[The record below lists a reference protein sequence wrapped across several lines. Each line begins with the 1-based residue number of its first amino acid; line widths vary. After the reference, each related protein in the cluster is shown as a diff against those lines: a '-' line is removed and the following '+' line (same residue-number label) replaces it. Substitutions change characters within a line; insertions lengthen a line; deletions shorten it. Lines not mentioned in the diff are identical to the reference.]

1 MDTPMA
7 QVRPG
12 RADALGA
19 TSALG
24 VALPFLALLVLGI
37 AFPLFGGGYWGVIA
51 TRACVYW
58 VLVSGLNLVVG
69 FAGQIAIGWVALL
82 TLGAYT
88 TSVLAAG
95 NVMPALPPYLALA
108 IAAVVGAIFGL
119 IVGLP
124 ALRLRTF
131 YFAITTLGFATI
143 VTQVALA
150 WQSVTG
156 GGVGVAGPIF
166 PKPFDSQ
173 WGFYYF
179 CFALAAICTWMT
191 ANIAASRFGRAL
203 TAIRDAE
210 VAAEACG
217 IAKPALLGAVFLFS
231 GAVAAVAGG
240 LFASLQSYITPDAFT
255 LDLSV
260 LFFIAILIGGRSSI
274 LGPLLGTILLT
285 VLPEFAAPLVAW
297 STFLYAV
304 LLLVI
309 VLAMPGGIAELLD
322 FKNRRPLE
330 SGRAIVP
337 RPELLGRLLAAP
349 AETGALTLEQVAL
362 AFGGV
367 HAIDGLDL
375 EIRSGQIHGLI
386 GPNGSG
392 KTTTLNVISGY
403 YAQQSG
409 AVRLNGAALPVL
421 ARHRRAHM
429 RIARTFQTPRIVGSA
444 SVLQNVMI
452 GGTIDGACTFVESL
466 LSLPRH
472 RRDEVLLRD
481 TAMLALAA
489 VGLERLAAVRADRLQ
504 HSELRF
510 TEIARALML
519 RPAFLSARRAGGR
532 ALGRGDRAAR
542 RAGGGDR
549 PRRHRRAA
557 GGASRRSDL
566 RHLSSRDRA
575 QSRQEPGGR
584 DAGRNPLAPGGG
596 QCLSRRLTRCWTS
609 PASPPATAR
618 SACCT
623 AST

>member
-1 MDTPMA
+1 MDAAA
-7 QVRPG
+7 QLRPS
-12 RADALGA
+12 RANVLG
-19 TSALG
+19 SASAFG
-24 VALPFLALLVLGI
+24 TGLPFLGLLLVGV
-37 AFPLFGGGYWGVIA
+37 AFPVFGGGYWGVIA

-95 NVMPALPPYLALA
+95 NATPAIPPYLALT
-108 IAAVVGAIFGL
+108 IAGAVGAVVGL
-119 IVGLP
+119 IIGLP

-156 GGVGVAGPIF
+156 GGVGVPGPLF
-166 PKPFDSQ
+166 PEPFSSQ

-179 CFALAAICTWMT
+179 CFGLAAICTWMT
-191 ANIAASRFGRAL
+191 ANVAASRFGRAL

-210 VAAEACG
+210 VAAEASG
-217 IAKPALLGAVFLFS
+217 ISKPALLMPVFLFS

-260 LFFIAILIGGRSSI
+260 LFFIAILIGGRGSI

-285 VLPEFAAPLVAW
+285 VLPELAAPLVAW
-297 STFLYAV
+297 STFLYAA

-309 VLAMPGGIAELLD
+309 VLAIPGGIAEILD
-322 FKNRRPLE
+322 FKNRRPLA
-330 SGRAIVP
+330 SGRAIIP
-337 RPELLGRLLAAP
+337 RPDLVEQLLGSPRDAG
-349 AETGALTLEQVAL
+349 TLTLEQVAL
-362 AFGGV
+362 SFGGV
-367 HAIDGLDL
+367 QAIDDLDL
-375 EIRSGQIHGLI
+375 EVRPGQVHGLI

-403 YAQQSG
+403 YVQQRG
-409 AVRLNGAALPVL
+409 AVRLNGDELPVF
-421 ARHRRAHM
+421 ARHQRARM

-452 GGTIDGACTFVESL
+452 GGTIDGEGTFVESL

-472 RRDEVLLRD
+472 RRDEDMLRA

-489 VGLERLAAVRADRLQ
+489 VGLDRLALVRADRLQ

-519 RPAFLSARRAGGR
+519 RPAFLLLDEPAAGLTAEEIERLG
-532 ALGRGDRAAR
+532 AFLLAIAQAGTGVLVVEHHPDLIFDICHHVTVLNLGRLL
-542 RAGGGDR
+542 
-549 PRRHRRAA
+549 AA
-557 GGASRRSDL
+557 GTPAEIRSHREVVNAYL
-566 RHLSSRDRA
+566 
-575 QSRQEPGGR
+575 GG
-584 DAGRNPLAPGGG
+584 
-596 QCLSRRLTRCWTS
+596 
-609 PASPPATAR
+609 
-618 SACCT
+618 
-623 AST
+623 

>member
-12 RADALGA
+12 RAAALGA
-19 TSALG
+19 TSTLG
-24 VALPFLALLVLGI
+24 VALPFLALLVIGL

-88 TSVLAAG
+88 TSVLVAG
-95 NVMPALPPYLALA
+95 TVTPELSPYLALA
-108 IAAVVGAIFGL
+108 IAAVVGAVFGL

-179 CFALAAICTWMT
+179 CFGLAAICTWMT

-231 GAVAAVAGG
+231 GAVAAIAGG

-349 AETGALTLEQVAL
+349 ADGGAGALTLEQVAL

-367 HAIDGLDL
+367 HAIDDLDL

-421 ARHRRAHM
+421 ERHRRAHM

-452 GGTIDGACTFVESL
+452 GGTIDGKCTFVESL

-489 VGLERLAAVRADRLQ
+489 VGLERLAPVRADRLQ

-519 RPAFLSARRAGGR
+519 RPAFLLLDEPAAGLSAEEISRLGALVVAIARAGTGVLLVEHH
-532 ALGRGDRAAR
+532 ADLIFDICHHVTVLNLGKNL
-542 RAGGGDR
+542 
-549 PRRHRRAA
+549 AA
-557 GGASRRSDL
+557 GTPAEIRSHREVVNAYL
-566 RHLSSRDRA
+566 
-575 QSRQEPGGR
+575 GG
-584 DAGRNPLAPGGG
+584 
-596 QCLSRRLTRCWTS
+596 
-609 PASPPATAR
+609 
-618 SACCT
+618 
-623 AST
+623 